1 MKRIGRFL
9 FCLLPLIITIV
20 LQNLI
25 TVPICGITAIALV
38 LKNKHAGISF
48 DDLLNE
54 LFSLWSTGP
63 FIIFVSMTYA
73 IVALIIFGFW
83 YRKKLAPAQERI
95 AIKSAFN
102 PWIVFSLLLLSVG
115 LQYVIS
121 YLMNFIGMLRP
132 DWMQSY
138 SDLIDTAGI
147 STPSALTLMYSLL
160 IAPVSE
166 ELIFRGVTFGYAK
179 KALPLAGAICLQ
191 AVLFGVFHLNII
203 QGIYAAFLGL
213 FIGYLCETGGS
224 IAIPILFHAFFNTF
238 GSLASASMY
247 YHMEQ
252 PFFFLFWLTVGVLL
266 TYGGIFMFQHGVRV
280 RDYQPADENM

>member
-9 FCLLPLIITIV
+9 FCLLPLIITIG

-25 TVPICGITAIALV
+25 IIPICGITLIVLA
-38 LKNKHAGISF
+38 LKNKHTGIS
-48 DDLLNE
+48 LEALMQE
-54 LFSLWSTGP
+54 LFSLWSTSS
-63 FIIFVSMTYA
+63 FIIFVSMVYA
-73 IVALIIFGFW
+73 IAALAIFAFW
-83 YRKKLAPAQERI
+83 YRKKIAPLQERVSL
-95 AIKSAFN
+95 KCAFN
-102 PWIVFSLLLLSVG
+102 PWIVCALLLLSIG

-138 SDLIDTAGI
+138 SDLIQTAGI
-147 STPSALTLMYSLL
+147 DTPSALTLLYAVI
-160 IAPVSE
+160 IAPISE

-179 KALPLAGAICLQ
+179 KALPLAGAVCLQ
-191 AVLFGVFHLNII
+191 AVLFGIFHLNMI

-213 FIGYLCETGGS
+213 FIGYLCEAGGS

-238 GSLASASMY
+238 GSLAGASM

-252 PFFFLFWLTVGVLL
+252 PFFFLLWLTVGVLL
-266 TYGGIFMFQHGVRV
+266 TYAAIFMFQHGVRI
-280 RDYQPADENM
+280 RDLHSADDSI